1 MEKYKTIVLIPA
13 YNELK
18 NLRKILPKIKK
29 INKFIVLDDCSSDG
43 TSEWL
48 KSKKYKF
55 IKNEKNIGYTA
66 NILNGFSHILKKHK
80 EYKYILTMD
89 ADGEHKIYNIKKI
102 ITKLKKIKNSSI
114 IIGSRNKKNRFLE
127 KLLSFFFYIKFGVA
141 DPLSGFKIYSI
152 EFIKKNFNF
161 FSDQF
166 VLVDIIYHAIKTEKL
181 VSYQDIIVKK
191 RPETSKFGGFFFGNL
206 KLIKCF
212 KFIL

>member
-1 MEKYKTIVLIPA
+1 
-13 YNELK
+13 
-18 NLRKILPKIKK
+18 
-29 INKFIVLDDCSSDG
+29 
-43 TSEWL
+43 
-48 KSKKYKF
+48 
-55 IKNEKNIGYTA
+55 
-66 NILNGFSHILKKHK
+66 
-80 EYKYILTMD
+80 MD

-152 EFIKKNFNF
+152 EFIKKNLNL

-191 RPETSKFGGFFFGNL
+191 RPETSKFGGFFFW
-206 KLIKCF
+206 
-212 KFIL
+212 KFEVDKVF